1 MFYITNIVNLAKKFK
16 KIREICYLFLKQHAK
31 SLIFSIYSIVDTFQ
45 YHILM

>member
-1 MFYITNIVNLAKKFK
+1 MFYNANMVNLAKKFK
-16 KIREICYLFLKQHAK
+16 KIREIFYLFLQQHAK